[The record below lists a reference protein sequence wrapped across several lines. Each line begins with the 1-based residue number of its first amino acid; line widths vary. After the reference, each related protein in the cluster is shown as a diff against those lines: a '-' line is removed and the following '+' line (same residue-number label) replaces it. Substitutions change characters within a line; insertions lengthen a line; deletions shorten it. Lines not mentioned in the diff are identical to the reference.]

1 MKPCKAHNFYLGSG
15 YSDDEIE
22 RVLLDSE
29 VDFERPNNLYRTV
42 ASHLAEGNI
51 VAWFQGRS
59 EFGPRALGN
68 RSILSRPFPAEQRDH
83 INARVKFREEF
94 RPFAPAIL
102 KENLF
107 DYFEIDQESPHML
120 IACKVKQNKKNSIP
134 ATVHVDDTS
143 RVQSVEKTNNQRF
156 YELLQAF
163 KELTGCPVLLN
174 TSFNVKGQPIV
185 NNPHQAVQTF
195 LNTNIDI
202 LVVGSFVLRKV
213 NNL

>member
-68 RSILSRPFPAEQRDH
+68 RSILSRPLLRS
-83 INARVKFREEF
+83 
-94 RPFAPAIL
+94 
-102 KENLF
+102 KEITLMLGLNLG
-107 DYFEIDQESPHML
+107 
-120 IACKVKQNKKNSIP
+120 KN
-134 ATVHVDDTS
+134 
-143 RVQSVEKTNNQRF
+143 F
-156 YELLQAF
+156 
-163 KELTGCPVLLN
+163 VLL
-174 TSFNVKGQPIV
+174 
-185 NNPHQAVQTF
+185 H
-195 LNTNIDI
+195 
-202 LVVGSFVLRKV
+202 LRY
-213 NNL
+213 